1 MVMFL
6 EHAVLPIFSIR
17 MQVSLRWGRCCSVS
31 VPHRGS
37 GRCVVSFCQSMPFAV
52 EFIAA
57 GFGTSQCSPEG
68 FSCVLFAFAPV
79 CDVCGCELWWRYCCD
94 ARMKG

>member
-57 GFGTSQCSPEG
+57 GFGTSVLKVSPAS
-68 FSCVLFAFAPV
+68 FLRLHLFVMSAVANFGGATV
-79 CDVCGCELWWRYCCD
+79 VMQG
-94 ARMKG
+94 